1 MAFQNVIFPLDLAAL
16 KASVTWPCNIIPLG
30 GGTEQ
35 RVILQS
41 DSLRQYDAAT
51 AISSVEIYRQVIE
64 HFNGRRGPGFSF
76 PLRDSTLFKVTTKAF
91 GTGGADGTTNQL
103 SFDEGDSGNSYI
115 REVYLPQAG
124 TVHIF
129 AGVTE
134 KTEGVHWTLD
144 YNGAN
149 GGRVTWLT
157 GAGVNGLTL
166 TWTGSFY
173 IPVRYD
179 TESLPGAEL
188 FAMLNNA
195 SGVGLVEGVRIPL
208 REVRYPGEWV

>member
-1 MAFQNVIFPLDLAAL
+1 MAFHNILFPLDLAAL
-16 KASVTWPCNIIPLG
+16 KATPRWPTNIIQLG
-30 GGTEQ
+30 GGAEQ

-51 AISSVEIYRQVIE
+51 AISSIDTYRQVIE

-76 PLRDSTLFKVTTKAF
+76 PLRDRTLYKVTTKTF
-91 GTGGADGTTNQL
+91 GVGGGIGSTNQL

-124 TVHIF
+124 TIHVF
-129 AGVTE
+129 AGATE
-134 KTEGVHWTLD
+134 KIEGVDWTLA
-144 YNGAN
+144 YNGAT
-149 GGRVTWLT
+149 GGLVTWLT
-157 GAGVNGLTL
+157 SVSGLTL

-188 FAMLNNA
+188 FAMLNDSA
-195 SGVGLVEGVRIPL
+195 GSGLVQGVNIPL
-208 REVRYPGEWV
+208 VEVRYPAEWA

>member
-1 MAFQNVIFPLDLAAL
+1 MSFHNVPFPIDLSAL
-16 KASVTWPCNIIPLG
+16 KATPTWPTNIIQLG
-30 GGTEQ
+30 GGAEQ

-51 AISSVEIYRQVIE
+51 AISSTDVYRQVIE

-76 PLRDSTLFKVTTKAF
+76 PLKDRTLYKVTTKAF
-91 GTGGADGTTNQL
+91 GTGGGIGSTNQL

-115 REVYLPQAG
+115 REVYLPIAG
-124 TVHIF
+124 TIHIF

-134 KTEGVHWTLD
+134 KTEGSQWTLD

-149 GGRVTWLT
+149 GGRVTWAVDVT
-157 GAGVNGLTL
+157 GQVL

-188 FAMLNNA
+188 FAMLNDTA
-195 SGVGLVEGVRIPL
+195 GSGLVQGVTIPL
-208 REVRYPGEWV
+208 REVRYPAEWA